1 MGRKKKYSK
10 KRFYRRLN
18 AKQQTIQEFNK
29 FESFM
34 IDLGKGIDKTVLAI
48 KEMVRGTFLAIGEMS
63 TQQLQ
68 DLEHKLKT
76 ERK

>member
-1 MGRKKKYSK
+1 
-10 KRFYRRLN
+10 
-18 AKQQTIQEFNK
+18 
-29 FESFM
+29 M
-34 IDLGKGIDKTVLAI
+34 IDLGKGIDKTVHSI